1 MNKFA
6 LVCALFLSATV
17 TMTASAQSQSAD
29 KEAAVDRYLRAVPMA
44 KMMDDTYA
52 EIAKQLPQDKRA
64 QFLADMH
71 SLIKIERLEQ
81 LARSAMIKTFTVEE
95 LNALA
100 DFYSSPN
107 GASAMAKYGTYMGEI
122 MPPLMQEVQRAVQE
136 IQARAKQ

>member
-6 LVCALFLSATV
+6 LVCAFFLSATV
-17 TMTASAQSQSAD
+17 TVTASAQSQSAD

-52 EIAKQLPQDKRA
+52 QIAKQIPEDKQA
-64 QFLADMH
+64 QFLADMR

-136 IQARAKQ
+136 IQARAKK

>member
-1 MNKFA
+1 M
-6 LVCALFLSATV
+6 
-17 TMTASAQSQSAD
+17 
-29 KEAAVDRYLRAVPMA
+29 DRYLRAVPMA
-44 KMMDDTYA
+44 NLMDDTYA
-52 EIAKQLPQDKRA
+52 QIAKQIPEDKRA

-81 LARSAMIKTFTVEE
+81 LARSARINTFTVEE

-122 MPPLMQEVQRAVQE
+122 MAPPYAGGVGQKNASPTTGLRVEPP
-136 IQARAKQ
+136 